1 MAKGRISKRVLPGN
15 QTRQIFRKKNMSLC
29 LSGGKKYSF
38 FGKFGVFSFLETPVL
53 RFALLPYYQRD
64 YMSLF
69 EWLLDFGPI
78 LGVIFSN
85 PWSNYHYFPFDIRR
99 NFLYLLSFDFKSDTA
114 WKVSKCRV
122 FSGPY
127 FPVFGL
133 EKLRIW
139 TIFTQY

>member
-1 MAKGRISKRVLPGN
+1 MAKGRISKRVLQKN
-15 QTRQIFRKKNMSLC
+15 KARQIFRKKNMCFC

-38 FGKFGVFSFLETPVL
+38 FGRFGVFSFLETPVL